1 MIQNADDAGA
11 TTVQFYV
18 DCRQH
23 GTSGLVKPELASY
36 QGPALISA
44 NDAVFS
50 ERDWEGIQ
58 SLQQSIKAD
67 DPFKVGRFGIG
78 FNSVYHLTG
87 TVATQVTSK
96 VTTSFGDGSGYS
108 LYWTNRL
115 DYRAGLVDWPLYEG
129 LACLKRL
136 FTSKSSPQQAYVFS
150 YSLQ

>member
-11 TTVQFYV
+11 TVVKFYV

-23 GTSGLVKPELASY
+23 GTSGLVKQELKDY

-50 ERDWEGIQ
+50 EEDWEGIQ

-87 TVATQVTSK
+87 K
-96 VTTSFGDGSGYS
+96 VE
-108 LYWTNRL
+108 L
-115 DYRAGLVDWPLYEG
+115 P
-129 LACLKRL
+129 
-136 FTSKSSPQQAYVFS
+136 
-150 YSLQ
+150 

>member
-11 TTVQFYV
+11 TKIQFYV

-23 GTSGLVKPELASY
+23 GTSGLVKPELAAY

-44 NDAVFS
+44 NDAMFS
-50 ERDWEGIQ
+50 EQDWEGIQ

-87 TVATQVTSK
+87 KLRERKRQISIVE
-96 VTTSFGDGSGYS
+96 
-108 LYWTNRL
+108 LYT
-115 DYRAGLVDWPLYEG
+115 
-129 LACLKRL
+129 
-136 FTSKSSPQQAYVFS
+136 
-150 YSLQ
+150 